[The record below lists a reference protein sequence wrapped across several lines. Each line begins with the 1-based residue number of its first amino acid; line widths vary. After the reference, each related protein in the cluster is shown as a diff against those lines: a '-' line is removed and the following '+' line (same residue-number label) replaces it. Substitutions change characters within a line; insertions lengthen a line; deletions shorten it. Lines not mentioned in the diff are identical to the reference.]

1 MAIDLPADANVP
13 PPPALVEP
21 AQRPAE
27 PLAVD
32 SHGYYYVVKGNLVLP
47 ASVVRATIE
56 AHATPKEVLDALNVE
71 YKKAG
76 YPFVAIKADVSNKLV
91 ALEVISGRITEID
104 APDDIR
110 PYYARLLGRGE
121 VTRDDLIEKS
131 ALADIYTG
139 RNGTR
144 TTLSFGPAKEVGGTA
159 MTVKEE
165 PVPGAKPWSASL
177 NFGNLGSR
185 YSSRYTWSASGS
197 LRPGAGLEMTAGY
210 TQGIPGLTVD
220 SRGSQ
225 YQNAIV
231 GGTIATPWGVYGA
244 SWNGVTYKNG
254 DVSAPLNPE
263 GDIYTAALTG
273 VQLAYADD
281 VSRLAITEGVNY
293 VDNSV
298 LVFDNTYPLTDQ
310 RYGYASLGFLYSRS
324 LSLLG
329 QIGSFSLSINAL
341 QGLTP
346 RRGTFLPADPGVPDP
361 HFTAVQGSLTYNQSL
376 PYELQFSLSLSGQY
390 ADATM
395 PQNNQWVVGGFGNL
409 TAWLPA
415 VLVGDGGL
423 LARATLQSPSWGYEG
438 YTVNANGFA
447 EAGTVVSHYTPVD
460 KPYSRLLADAGVS
473 ITGNTPFGTS
483 LSVAYAWPI
492 ASRNVDLD
500 AINTAA
506 RANVYFTLT
515 QSF

>member
-1 MAIDLPADANVP
+1 MAIDLPPDANAA
-13 PPPALVEP
+13 PPPAIVEP

-27 PLAVD
+27 PLTVE
-32 SHGYYYVVKGNLVLP
+32 SHGYYYVVRGNLVLP
-47 ASVVRATIE
+47 ANVVRTVIE
-56 AHATPKEVLDALNVE
+56 NNATPKEALDALNVE

-76 YPFVAIKADVSNKLV
+76 YPFIALKADVNSKLV
-91 ALEVISGRITEID
+91 AVEVISGRITDIN
-104 APDDIR
+104 APDDLR
-110 PYYARLLGRGE
+110 PYYAGLLGASE
-121 VTRDDLIEKS
+121 LTRDDLIEKS
-131 ALADIYTG
+131 AMADIYAG
-139 RNGTR
+139 RSGTR
-144 TTLSFGPAKEVGGTA
+144 TVVSFEPGKEVGGTT
-159 MTVKEE
+159 MNVKED

-185 YSSRYTWSASGS
+185 YSSRYTWSATGS
-197 LRPGAGLEMTAGY
+197 LRPGAGMELTAAY

-225 YQNAIV
+225 YQNGIV

-244 SWNGVTYKNG
+244 TWNGVTYKNG

-273 VQLAYADD
+273 TQLVYADD
-281 VSRLAITEGVNY
+281 VSRFVINEGLTY

-298 LVFDNTYPLTDQ
+298 YVFDNTYLLTAQ
-310 RYGYASLGFLYSRS
+310 QYGYATLGLLYSRS
-324 LSLLG
+324 LSVLG
-329 QIGSFSLSINAL
+329 QIGSFSLAANVL

-361 HFTAVQGSLTYNQSL
+361 HFSAVQASLTYNQNL
-376 PYELQFSLSLSGQY
+376 PYEVQFSLSLSGQY

-395 PQNNQWVVGGFGNL
+395 PQNNQWVVGGYSNL

-423 LARATLQSPSWGYEG
+423 LARAVLQSPGWGYAG
-438 YTVNANGFA
+438 YTVGANAFA
-447 EAGTVVSHYTPVD
+447 EAGTVVSHYTPFD
-460 KPYSRLLADAGVS
+460 KPYSRLLADAGLSV
-473 ITGNTPFGTS
+473 TGNTPFGTS